1 MFFGRKIVFFP
12 KNNDL
17 EIKKTK
23 SPPKF
28 KISPGP
34 LKKKILYKNIRF
46 HALRLSPYI
55 QRIKTKGLFG
65 WWHFLVHCT
74 VLVFTRLKHFPCYC
88 SRRGRNVGFAD
99 SRASV
104 RLW

>member
-1 MFFGRKIVFFP
+1 MIVVESMVCFLLQNIFFS

-34 LKKKILYKNIRF
+34 LKKKILYKNMRF

-55 QRIKTKGLFG
+55 QRIKTKGLD
-65 WWHFLVHCT
+65 L
-74 VLVFTRLKHFPCYC
+74 LR
-88 SRRGRNVGFAD
+88 
-99 SRASV
+99 
-104 RLW
+104 